1 MKKNPSRYRH
11 GFLGAGKMA
20 QALLKGLLKSGLARP
35 QDVLVSRK
43 SKAELARLGRELKV
57 ATTADNLE
65 LAAGCRWIWLGIK
78 PFQAREVLAEIAP
91 ALPKDA
97 VLLSMLAGISCKTL
111 RCCLGAGPG
120 LIRFMPNTP
129 ALIGQGMTGVYFD
142 PKVKPAT
149 RREALRILQALGET
163 LEVKNEARLDAVT
176 GLSGSGPAFVYYL
189 ADALAEGGR
198 QAGLKIHEARRL
210 AYQTL
215 RGAIGLLQSTGLT
228 PEELIAQV
236 VSKGGTTEAGLKVL
250 SKSKVAESISRAVA
264 RASRRATEI
273 KEQNE
278 CSR

>member
-1 MKKNPSRYRH
+1 MKKQNPRYRH

-20 QALLKGLLKSGLARP
+20 QALLQGLLQSGRAKP
-35 QDVLVSRK
+35 DEILVSRK
-43 SKAELARLGRELKV
+43 SKSELARLGRQFKV
-57 ATTADNLE
+57 ATTDDNRE
-65 LAAGCRWIWLGIK
+65 LASSCRWIWLGIK
-78 PFQAREVLAEIAP
+78 PFQAKEVLAEVAP
-91 ALPKDA
+91 ALRKDA
-97 VLLSMLAGISCKTL
+97 VILSMLAGISSKTL
-111 RCCLGAGPG
+111 RGALGAGPA

-129 ALIGQGMTGVYFD
+129 ALIGQGMTGIYFD
-142 PKVKPAT
+142 KKVNPPT
-149 RREALRILQALGET
+149 RREALRILAALGET
-163 LEVKNEARLDAVT
+163 LEVPNEALLDAVT

-198 QAGLKIHEARRL
+198 QAGLKREDARRL

-215 RGAIGLLQSTGLT
+215 RGAIGLLQSTGMA

-250 SKSKVAESISRAVA
+250 AKAKVAERVSRAVA
-264 RASRRATEI
+264 RASERATEI